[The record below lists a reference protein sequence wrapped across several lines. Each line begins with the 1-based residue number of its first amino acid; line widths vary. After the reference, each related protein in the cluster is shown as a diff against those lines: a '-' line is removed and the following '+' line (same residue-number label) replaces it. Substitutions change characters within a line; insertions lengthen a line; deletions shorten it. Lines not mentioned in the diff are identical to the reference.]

1 MCHEHFVFLQIAWF
15 LIANN
20 YWKITFKLGVCL
32 VLENPTISIK
42 PAGHV
47 KFKIWAASW
56 INSLKIQDLCHMNVK
71 FYIFSSLNH
80 TPIPNTTHC
89 EVLNRPSVC

>member
-1 MCHEHFVFLQIAWF
+1 M
-15 LIANN
+15 
-20 YWKITFKLGVCL
+20 

-42 PAGHV
+42 PAGDV

-56 INSLKIQDLCHMNVK
+56 INSLRIQEYVYVTWMWNS
-71 FYIFSSLNH
+71 IFSSSLNH
-80 TPIPNTTHC
+80 TPVPNTTHC